1 VVKKSEQRRG
11 RAEEGVRTRARMVDA
26 ALQTL
31 IDDGYSGTS
40 ARTIAARAQ
49 LNPALVFYHYG
60 GVDELLLAALDK
72 SSAERLD
79 RYREAISRARTP
91 DELVRDAAEL
101 FREDIEGGHVTAVTE
116 MIGASLSKPQLRTEL
131 VKRMRPWLE
140 LTQAVLERILSNSP
154 LAPFATVAGPAAF
167 AVVSGY
173 LGLNML
179 SRLMPD
185 PSQTEALFQLLE
197 QLTQLAPS
205 QHSVSRDAAP
215 AR

>member
-1 VVKKSEQRRG
+1 
-11 RAEEGVRTRARMVDA
+11 MVDA

-40 ARTIAARAQ
+40 ARAIAARAQ

-79 RYREAISRARTP
+79 RYREAISRAGTP
-91 DELVRDAAEL
+91 DELVRYAAEL

-154 LAPFATVAGPAAF
+154 LAPFATAAGPAAF

-197 QLTQLAPS
+197 QLAQLAPS
-205 QHSVSRDAAP
+205 QHSVSRDAAH